1 MVSCKSSEIIRR
13 YVRCHVHMHYIEK
26 TQFSVQF
33 VIWDMC
39 GYVLRLVHWC
49 IQICM
54 YFIVSILQEAPPLRL
69 VKYTEK
75 QVLDKIEALD
85 GELYCE
91 VLKLTRQKDEQG
103 EQEKIQEEKRAQGRA
118 EAKRNEEVR
127 KSKRKKVS
135 KNIQEKDKQ
144 SEEEG

>member
-1 MVSCKSSEIIRR
+1 MWVHNEISTLVYTDL
-13 YVRCHVHMHYIEK
+13 YVFYC
-26 TQFSVQF
+26 F
-33 VIWDMC
+33 
-39 GYVLRLVHWC
+39 
-49 IQICM
+49 
-54 YFIVSILQEAPPLRL
+54 YFTEAPPLRL
-69 VKYTEK
+69 VRYMEK

-91 VLKLTRQKDEQG
+91 VLKLTRQKKDEQR

-118 EAKRNEEVR
+118 EAKGNEEVR
-127 KSKRKKVS
+127 KSKRKKLS